1 MLELT
6 HQGIEPLDAA
16 LRRYVLF
23 KSILKQGRRIVKANI
38 DSSPATSGFF
48 HFKQKNS
55 RRKIL
60 AGVFN
65 CWSLSAEH
73 LQEKL
78 CTERRVF
85 EGKRRREDC
94 QQPIAKSREN
104 CGEQRENYS
113 VEFYAEHRRVK
124 MWHAQTYRD

>member
-1 MLELT
+1 MLELIAT
-6 HQGIEPLDAA
+6 KEPLDAA
-16 LRRYVLF
+16 LRRYVA
-23 KSILKQGRRIVKANI
+23 KGILKQGRRIVKANI

-55 RRKIL
+55 RRKNL

-65 CWSLSAEH
+65 CRSLSAEK
-73 LQEKL
+73 LQKKL
-78 CTERRVF
+78 CTERSIF

-124 MWHAQTYRD
+124 MRHAQTYRD